1 MKPPLPWK
9 KPNKRLRSRVDGK
22 KSPRILGG
30 MKLTLLLSALWIC
43 LPLVQAGSCP
53 ESCGTICGTEKSCC
67 PAQGKKCGSVQL
79 ERGGD
84 PASAYSSKGG
94 LRLR

>member
-1 MKPPLPWK
+1 MKTF
-9 KPNKRLRSRVDGK
+9 VA
-22 KSPRILGG
+22 I
-30 MKLTLLLSALWIC
+30 TALWIC
-43 LPLVQAGSCP
+43 LPLAQAGSCP
-53 ESCGTICGTEKSCC
+53 EACGTPSGTGNSRC
-67 PAQGKKCGSVQL
+67 PVQGKNCGSVQL

>member
-1 MKPPLPWK
+1 MKVFGFLF
-9 KPNKRLRSRVDGK
+9 
-22 KSPRILGG
+22 
-30 MKLTLLLSALWIC
+30 AFWIC
-43 LPLVQAGSCP
+43 LPMAGAGSCP
-53 ESCGTICGTEKSCC
+53 EACADICGTEKSCC
-67 PAQGKKCGSVQL
+67 PAKGRPCGSVQL

>member
-1 MKPPLPWK
+1 MRFIAP
-9 KPNKRLRSRVDGK
+9 
-22 KSPRILGG
+22 
-30 MKLTLLLSALWIC
+30 LLLILMSPMALR
-43 LPLVQAGSCP
+43 AESCP
-53 ESCGTICGTEKSCC
+53 KACGEVCGTENSCC
-67 PAQGKKCGSVQL
+67 PAKGKRCGSVQL

>member
-1 MKPPLPWK
+1 MQAALVP
-9 KPNKRLRSRVDGK
+9 
-22 KSPRILGG
+22 
-30 MKLTLLLSALWIC
+30 LLLLAISPLALR
-43 LPLVQAGSCP
+43 AESCP
-53 ESCGTICGTEKSCC
+53 RACAEVCGTEKSCC
-67 PAQGKKCGSVQL
+67 PAKGSPCGSVQL

>member
-1 MKPPLPWK
+1 MKVVFGFL
-9 KPNKRLRSRVDGK
+9 
-22 KSPRILGG
+22 I
-30 MKLTLLLSALWIC
+30 LLSSTVL
-43 LPLVQAGSCP
+43 LPAGSCP
-53 ESCGTICGTEKSCC
+53 EACRDVCGTEKSCC
-67 PAQGKKCGSVQL
+67 PAKGKRCGSVQL